1 MSASQSISRDHHTAI
16 PAKPDLIR
24 LCIGMIGIGTSGPL
38 IALSSMPIL
47 TLIFWRNLGG
57 ALFTLPFALRHAR
70 DRTGV
75 KWAVIAGV
83 LLALHFI
90 GFFMAMRMTSVAAGT
105 ALVALQP
112 IFTALFVKISGGHIP
127 SSAWLGMVVCF
138 LGVGLVSGVDLQI
151 SVRAFTGDVAAII
164 SAALA
169 AAYIMAGAKAQR
181 TLETSTYT
189 TICYFVCS
197 MTALPMALL
206 AGNEIT
212 NFSGKEWLILLGLI
226 VGAQLLGHTMFN
238 SVLKRVSPA
247 VVSLIVFFEVP
258 LSALLALWWLGQKP
272 PLGIIPGI
280 VLILAGCVLVVTRT
294 RGASND

>member
-1 MSASQSISRDHHTAI
+1 MSAGQSLSRDHHTAI

-24 LCIGMIGIGTSGPL
+24 LFIGMIGIGTSGPL
-38 IALSSMPIL
+38 IALSTMPIL

-75 KWAVIAGV
+75 KWAIIAGV

-112 IFTALFVKISGGHIP
+112 IFTALFVKLSGGHIP
-127 SSAWLGMVVCF
+127 STAWFGMVVCF

-197 MTALPMALL
+197 MTALPMALI

-212 NFSGKEWLILLGLI
+212 NFAGKEWLVLLGLI
-226 VGAQLLGHTMFN
+226 AGAQLLGHTMFN

-272 PLGIIPGI
+272 PIGIIPGI
-280 VLILAGCVLVVTRT
+280 VLILIGCVLVVTRT